1 MFLSNSWP
9 TNSCVFFG
17 SVSITMMTA
26 RICLSISY
34 ESVQWWPLTF
44 KVCLHWEGG
53 RVFHFCVDLRFW
65 APHPPYFYFRKR
77 NFVSHTERGNFSVYA
92 QCVFNSPKAA
102 AGLPHLSRKKVNALR
117 CQPCLQIVIRGF
129 SDFFKRGVLASEVC
143 VFTTAF
149 FSIYIC
155 EDIYMYIYILVLF
168 LWRLRLGALAGV
180 VEKCDTCPLIF

>member
-1 MFLSNSWP
+1 MWIYVFEPP
-9 TNSCVFFG
+9 T
-17 SVSITMMTA
+17 
-26 RICLSISY
+26 
-34 ESVQWWPLTF
+34 
-44 KVCLHWEGG
+44 
-53 RVFHFCVDLRFW
+53 
-65 APHPPYFYFRKR
+65 PPYFYFRKR

-149 FSIYIC
+149 FSIYIYIC
-155 EDIYMYIYILVLF
+155 EDIYIYIYMYIYF
-168 LWRLRLGALAGV
+168 GF
-180 VEKCDTCPLIF
+180 IFMTFATGCVSRCR